1 MSFEYLYSVI
11 HSNISWAPYIIL
23 FLFFL
28 AGLNLP
34 VSEDL
39 IILVAALLASDS
51 PEHMPHLFVSLYLG
65 AYLSDVQAYAI
76 GRFFADKLF
85 KIKLFAKTL
94 TPQRVNT
101 VTNYLERFGVAV
113 YLVGR
118 FIPFGVRNLMFMTS
132 GIIKFNFIKFAIF
145 DTLAALIT
153 CSIYFTLYYQFGL
166 NIVSKIKKG
175 NIIIFIAFIIMLFII
190 VITKLVIIPIF
201 KKNLKKKQNI

>member
-11 HSNISWAPYIIL
+11 HSNIIWAPFIIL

-39 IILVAALLASDS
+39 LILVAALLASDS
-51 PEHMPHLFVSLYLG
+51 PEHMQYLFISIYLG
-65 AYLSDVQAYAI
+65 AYISDIQAYVI
-76 GRFFADKLF
+76 GRFFSDKLF

-94 TPQRVNT
+94 TPARVNI
-101 VTNYLERFGVAV
+101 VTNYLERFGGVV
-113 YLVGR
+113 YIVGR

-145 DTLAALIT
+145 DALAALIT

-166 NIVSKIKKG
+166 QIVSKIKKG
-175 NIIIFIAFIIMLFII
+175 NMIIFGMFVIILLIIIII
-190 VITKLVIIPIF
+190 KLVIIPIF
-201 KKNLKKKQNI
+201 KKYLNKQ